1 MFGQDQ
7 CRVLTTHLSVLS
19 SSQVRAGTMS
29 GSHGGISGPLF
40 LGPFHLLASLPL
52 DAGFQG

>member
-1 MFGQDQ
+1 M
-7 CRVLTTHLSVLS
+7 LTTHLSVLS

-40 LGPFHLLASLPL
+40 PGAFHLLASLPL